1 LRDLTPEGEKILK
14 ALAERHQISVAAVKV
29 MMDAVARGQ
38 GSMAQFSHPELGGSG
53 QWLRGGMTMVGD
65 MFNHALKAKVDA
77 LCNDLSTILANTAQ
91 AGAMFA
97 APSQS
102 QSQSQHSGGA
112 GQSGFAS
119 FSASGGNWW
128 PAELGNPAAT
138 GAQNNMRYAY
148 FPAKRRLVLDRGGN
162 IDVLD
167 TGDHQIHGFGQQQG
181 GGDGLTF
188 STQRGTV
195 SLGSFRRVGGGGSAS
210 TTAASTPSQA
220 SGGSHGAQ
228 GEGSPSDAGSILALV
243 ERLAELKEKGVLTD
257 EEFTAKKAELLKR
270 L

>member
-1 LRDLTPEGEKILK
+1 MRDLTPEGEKILK
-14 ALAERHQISVAAVKV
+14 ALAERHEISVAAVKA

-38 GSMAQFSHPELGGSG
+38 GSMAQFNHPELGGSG

-65 MFNHALKAKVDA
+65 MFNNALKGKVDA

-91 AGAMFA
+91 AGTMFA

-102 QSQSQHSGGA
+102 QSQSQHSGGS
-112 GQSGFAS
+112 GQPGFAS
-119 FSASGGNWW
+119 FSGSAGNWW

-138 GAQNNMRYAY
+138 GAQNDMRYAY

-162 IDVLD
+162 IEVLD
-167 TGDHQIHGFGQQQG
+167 TGDHLIQGFGQQQG

-188 STQRGTV
+188 STQRGMV
-195 SLGSFRRVGGGGSAS
+195 SLAELRRIGGSGSAS
-210 TTAASTPSQA
+210 TPSAASDR
-220 SGGSHGAQ
+220 SHGAQ
-228 GEGSPSDAGSILALV
+228 REAASDAGSILALV